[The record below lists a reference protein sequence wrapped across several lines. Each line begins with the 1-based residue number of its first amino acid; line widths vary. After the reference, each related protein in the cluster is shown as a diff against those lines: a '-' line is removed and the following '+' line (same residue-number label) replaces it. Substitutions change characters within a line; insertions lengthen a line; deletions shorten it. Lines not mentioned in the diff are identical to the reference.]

1 MDARALGQT
10 GKLGTGLL
18 ALSQTQAPVGQRG
31 AMPSPGDTEPHH
43 HTQLL
48 YPPAQSI
55 WNGLGIIFPGLRFRL
70 TWVPVTSQ
78 LCKLGLISYLPLA
91 SIFSPVKWAKCKN
104 GPG

>member
-1 MDARALGQT
+1 MDSRALGQT

-43 HTQLL
+43 RTQLL
-48 YPPAQSI
+48 DPPAQSI
-55 WNGLGIIFPGLRFRL
+55 WNGLGIIFPGLRFKL

-78 LCKLGLISYLPLA
+78 LCKLGLIPYLPLA
-91 SIFSPVKWAKCKN
+91 SIFSPVK
-104 GPG
+104 